1 MSNYMDLVHTKFK
14 ITNENVM
21 NQLSKYS
28 NLLNTIATLQPIWNH
43 TPIKKEF
50 LEQHFYIN
58 KDESEGL
65 SKIMNELII
74 KGKKAKEVSFI
85 LGNLSTGEKNNG
97 LINKSSPNKTC
108 FYSRLATSL
117 LNRYPSGLVYI
128 SALSLSRHLSASPI
142 NTRPSSEPTLSY
154 TLLSSSYIFLARL

>member
-1 MSNYMDLVHTKFK
+1 MDLVHTKFK

-74 KGKKAKEVSFI
+74 FADTMLTIFKQYKE
-85 LGNLSTGEKNNG
+85 N
-97 LINKSSPNKTC
+97 
-108 FYSRLATSL
+108 
-117 LNRYPSGLVYI
+117 PSIELDQRI
-128 SALSLSRHLSASPI
+128 FNI
-142 NTRPSSEPTLSY
+142 QT
-154 TLLSSSYIFLARL
+154 SYIR